1 MVIRFRNMPVMADA
15 LKRHVKELI
24 ARMSGSDGFYEGGTH
39 HTAFSVSQHFY
50 VRPNG
55 DLYVDDDY
63 EELVTGML
71 LQGLRAR
78 SYRIEDAEIIEPH
91 VHHWTEEEEKR
102 FREIS
107 DQMNEELRKL
117 DEETAEED
125 DDIISFEDYLP
136 NSYYDDGHFEEEMEE
151 ISHLSLDDD
160 DDE

>member
-1 MVIRFRNMPVMADA
+1 MVIRFRNMPVMADV

-24 ARMSGSDGFYEGGTH
+24 AQMSGADGFYEGGTY

-78 SYRIEDAEIIEPH
+78 SYCIEDAEIIEPR
-91 VHHWTEEEEKR
+91 VSHWTEEDEER
-102 FREIS
+102 FHEIS
-107 DQMNEELRKL
+107 NHMNEELRKR
-117 DEETAEED
+117 DEEIAEED
-125 DDIISFEDYLP
+125 DDIINFEDYLP
-136 NSYYDDGHFEEEMEE
+136 DSYYDDGHFEEEMEE
-151 ISHLSLDDD
+151 ITVSVILFI
-160 DDE
+160 